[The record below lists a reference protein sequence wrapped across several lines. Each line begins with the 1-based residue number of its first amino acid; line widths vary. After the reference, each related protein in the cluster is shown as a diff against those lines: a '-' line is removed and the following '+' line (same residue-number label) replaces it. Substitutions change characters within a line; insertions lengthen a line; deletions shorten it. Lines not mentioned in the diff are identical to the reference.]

1 MFQIFYGV
9 DSNLRPPLRAE
20 VFLYKKEPPHKS
32 AAASKKVY
40 HAVDHALDSI

>member
-1 MFQIFYGV
+1 MFHIFYGV
-9 DSNLRPPLRAE
+9 DSSLRPPLRAE
-20 VFLYKKEPPHKS
+20 VFLCKKELPYKS